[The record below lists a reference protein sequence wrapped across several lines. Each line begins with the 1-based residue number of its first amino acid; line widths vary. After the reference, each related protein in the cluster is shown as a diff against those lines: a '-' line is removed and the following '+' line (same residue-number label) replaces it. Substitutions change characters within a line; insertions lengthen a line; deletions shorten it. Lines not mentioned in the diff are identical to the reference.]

1 MRMSNGLQRAF
12 LWTVVMAASVVALA
26 MPLHAQG
33 LVGSIVPPYPA
44 GLSEQEGSCI
54 GDKPDQPCE
63 WGIGVLA
70 NAAGKKVQIY
80 AASDAKPPEERNA
93 RWRVT
98 DVLPYPTLGK
108 GLDLAVAVCRSGGA
122 EDSAILA
129 VVRNAKRE
137 FLQATGWVYRLD
149 RTSGKFVK
157 LSPNG
162 IDCIN
167 AGLDAD

>member
-1 MRMSNGLQRAF
+1 MSNGLQRAF
-12 LWTVVMAASVVALA
+12 LWTVAMAASVVALA

-44 GLSEQEGSCI
+44 GLSEQEGSCV
-54 GDKPDQPCE
+54 GDKPGQPCE
-63 WGIGVLA
+63 WGIGILA

-80 AASDAKPPEERNA
+80 AGSDATDGRKDA

-157 LSPNG
+157 LSPTG